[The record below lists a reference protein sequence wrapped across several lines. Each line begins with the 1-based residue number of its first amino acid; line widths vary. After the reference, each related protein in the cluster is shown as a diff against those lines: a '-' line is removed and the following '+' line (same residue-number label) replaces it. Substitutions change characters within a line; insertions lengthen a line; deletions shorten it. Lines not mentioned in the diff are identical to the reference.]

1 MTEYERFLRLGVDGE
16 AIGFAPGE
24 EQGGY
29 FCTPLGARVLGWDA
43 EGVHFCRIDGMGE
56 TIFCVNPM
64 PLCGE
69 NVRPVARDFR
79 DFLRLLLAT
88 GGAAAI
94 AEAGDMTRAQFA
106 AFVQSKTEME
116 NRLRPAVRQA
126 LERIAQGLDLSPM
139 DDPYG
144 YIRAL
149 QAGFDAGALRFS
161 DEYYDAKGLERPEH
175 GEKQG
180 GRG

>member
-1 MTEYERFLRLGVDGE
+1 MTEYERFMRLGVDGE

-29 FCTPLGARVLGWDA
+29 FCTPLGAHALGWDV
-43 EGVHFCRIDGMGE
+43 EGVHFCRIDGMGGDN
-56 TIFCVNPM
+56 FLRQPM
-64 PLCGE
+64 PPWRGK
-69 NVRPVARDFR
+69 RPPVARNFR

-88 GGAAAI
+88 GGTAAI

-144 YIRAL
+144 YIEAL

-175 GEKQG
+175 GEKRG

>member
-1 MTEYERFLRLGVDGE
+1 MNKPKL
-16 AIGFAPGE
+16 
-24 EQGGY
+24 
-29 FCTPLGARVLGWDA
+29 
-43 EGVHFCRIDGMGE
+43 
-56 TIFCVNPM
+56 
-64 PLCGE
+64 
-69 NVRPVARDFR
+69 
-79 DFLRLLLAT
+79 LLLAT
-88 GGAAAI
+88 GGTAAI

-126 LERIAQGLDLSPM
+126 LETIARELALTPM
-139 DDPYG
+139 EDPYG
-144 YIRAL
+144 CIRAL

>member
-29 FCTPLGARVLGWDA
+29 FCTPLGAHVLGWDV

-56 TIFCVNPM
+56 TVFCVNPM

-69 NVRPVARDFR
+69 NVRPVARNFR
-79 DFLRLLLAT
+79 DFLRLMLAT

-144 YIRAL
+144 YIEAL

-161 DEYYDAKGLERPEH
+161 DEYYECKGLERPEH
-175 GEKQG
+175 GEKRG

>member
-1 MTEYERFLRLGVDGE
+1 MTKYERFLRLGVEGE
-16 AIGFAPGE
+16 AIGFAPGG

-29 FCTPLGARVLGWDA
+29 FCTPLGAHALGWGA
-43 EGVHFCRIDGMGE
+43 EGVHFCRIDGLGE
-56 TIFCVNPM
+56 TVFCVDPM
-64 PLCGE
+64 PLGEE

-79 DFLRLLLAT
+79 DFLRLILAA
-88 GGAAAI
+88 GGTAAI
-94 AEAGDMTRAQFA
+94 EQAGDWTRAQFER
-106 AFVQSKTEME
+106 FVQSEEERE
-116 NRLRPAVRQA
+116 NRRRPEVRQA
-126 LERIAQGLDLSPM
+126 LETIARELALTPM
-139 DDPYG
+139 EDPYG

-161 DEYYDAKGLERPEH
+161 DEYYECKGLERPEH

>member
-1 MTEYERFLRLGVDGE
+1 ML
-16 AIGFAPGE
+16 P
-24 EQGGY
+24 QG
-29 FCTPLGARVLGWDA
+29 
-43 EGVHFCRIDGMGE
+43 
-56 TIFCVNPM
+56 
-64 PLCGE
+64 
-69 NVRPVARDFR
+69 

-88 GGAAAI
+88 GGTAAI
-94 AEAGDMTRAQFA
+94 AQAGDMTRAQFA

-144 YIRAL
+144 YIEAL

-161 DEYYDAKGLERPEH
+161 DEYYECKGLERPEH